1 MFLELF
7 GLVWTGEHF
16 FLLPSGEP
24 ALGDKG
30 FQLPESILFLDRNAS
45 ATGKQGS
52 LQIITNAGMSLAAT
66 ARGGAVD
73 CCLGRKQGHSRFDIE
88 GISRRDEGVG
98 GLWQE
103 SVQGHRVSA
112 RAASLCKRTP
122 SCNRPDP

>member
-1 MFLELF
+1 MFVIHLVFHEGAVPRSMIRSWTSMPVRHSAMFLELF

-30 FQLPESILFLDRNAS
+30 FQLPESILSLDRNAS

-66 ARGGAVD
+66 ARGG
-73 CCLGRKQGHSRFDIE
+73 GRR
-88 GISRRDEGVG
+88 
-98 GLWQE
+98 L
-103 SVQGHRVSA
+103 
-112 RAASLCKRTP
+112 LPRT
-122 SCNRPDP
+122 